1 VETLKRPNESYHF
14 RGDGTVPTGR
24 TGCREKK
31 LDRLM
36 RTDTEQ
42 TIYLKDYAPTPYRI
56 VSVDLDFRI
65 LEDNTRVRAQLTIEP
80 REGTAPGTPLVLDG
94 DELKLQSIAIDGA
107 PLALSA
113 YLTDA
118 NNLTVVEPPFRRF
131 VLDTEV
137 MLDPAANTK
146 LMGLYRSGGTWC
158 TQCEAE
164 GFRRITYYYD
174 RPDVLAP
181 FTVRMT
187 APLAVA
193 PVLLANG
200 NPVEHGDAGEGMH
213 YAVWEDPF
221 PKPAYLFALVAGD
234 LGSITDSFTTMSG
247 RKVDLAIYCSH
258 GKEDECHHAMDSL
271 KRSMAWD
278 ERRFGREYDLGIFN
292 IVAVSDFNFGA
303 MENKGLNIFNDKLV
317 FAQPETATDANYHS
331 IERVIAHEY
340 FHNWTGNR
348 ITCRDWF
355 QLCLKEGLTVYR
367 DQEFS
372 SDEHSRPVQR
382 IHDVQ
387 NLRTSQFP
395 EDGGPLAHPPRPDH
409 YREINNFYTTTV
421 YEKGAEVVRMLATL
435 LGEAGFRKGMDL
447 YFERHDGEAT
457 TIEAFIKVFEDAC
470 ERDLSQ
476 FIIWYLQAGTPQV
489 SVSDRYDAASQTYSL
504 TLTQTIAPTPGE
516 PSKKPLLIP
525 VRFGLIGPNG
535 SAMGWNSVSGGTIEN
550 DLILLDKDSITLTFT
565 GVANKPVP
573 SLFRGFSAPVKIDSG
588 LSQDDLL
595 FLARHD
601 SDPFNRWDALQ
612 TVSTHLIAEAAHG
625 RLWSSTDADAL
636 QQALVDTLE
645 NPDLDHAFKAQ
656 AIAIPGASTVAR
668 HIGKDVDPD
677 AIVKARQDLLT
688 TLVTPIADKLAAQYD
703 ALTISEPYSPDAK
716 QAGRRALRNGLMH
729 LIVGGAGRGDLAAS
743 QYHDATNMTDRYAA
757 MAISAHY
764 WTDQAQALLGDFRTR
779 FAGDPLVFDKWL
791 MASAQAP
798 DDGVI
803 ERMRAILAAP
813 DFPKTNPNRLRSLL
827 GSFVMSSSPQFTRAD
842 GAGFRFITEAII
854 EIDKVNP
861 QVASRIL
868 TGFRVLPML
877 EAGRREAGT
886 AALEALKNQ
895 PGLSRN
901 VGEILDRILAG

>member
-1 VETLKRPNESYHF
+1 
-14 RGDGTVPTGR
+14 
-24 TGCREKK
+24 
-31 LDRLM
+31 M
-36 RTDTEQ
+36 RTDSEQ

-56 VSVDLDFRI
+56 VSVELDFRI

-80 REGTAPGTPLVLDG
+80 REETAPGTPLVLDG
-94 DELKLQSIAIDGA
+94 DELKLESIAIDGA

-113 YLTDA
+113 YLAEA
-118 NNLTVVEPPFRRF
+118 NSLTLVEPPNRRF

-137 MLDPAANTK
+137 TLHPEQNTK
-146 LMGLYRSGGTWC
+146 LMGLYRSSGTWC
-158 TQCEAE
+158 TQCEPE
-164 GFRRITYYYD
+164 GFRRITYYLD
-174 RPDVLAP
+174 RPDILAP

-187 APLAVA
+187 APLGIA

-200 NPVEHGDAGEGMH
+200 NPIDRGDAGEGMH
-213 YAVWEDPF
+213 YAVWQDPF

-247 RKVDLAIYCSH
+247 RKVDLAIYATH
-258 GKEDECHHAMDSL
+258 GKEAECHYAMDSL

-278 ERRFGREYDLGIFN
+278 ERRFGREYDLDIFN

-303 MENKGLNIFNDKLV
+303 MENKGLNIFNDRLV
-317 FAQPETATDANYHS
+317 FAKPETTTDANYHG

-367 DQEFS
+367 DQEFT
-372 SDEHSRPVQR
+372 SDERSRPVQR

-395 EDGGPLAHPPRPDH
+395 EDGGPLAHPPRPDQ

-435 LGEAGFRKGMDL
+435 LGETGFRKGMDL

-457 TIEAFIKVFEDAC
+457 TIEAFIKVFEDATGT
-470 ERDLSQ
+470 DLSQ
-476 FIIWYLQAGTPQV
+476 FITWYLQAGTPRV
-489 SVSDRYDAASQTYSL
+489 SVSDSYDEVSQTYSL
-504 TLTQTIAPTPGE
+504 TLSQTVDPTPGQAE
-516 PSKKPLLIP
+516 KSPLLIP

-535 SAMGWNSVSGGTIEN
+535 SPMGWSGVSGGTVQD
-550 DLILLDKDSITLTFT
+550 DLILLDRESVTITFS
-565 GVANKPVP
+565 GVANKPIP
-573 SLFRGFSAPVKIDSG
+573 SLFRGFSAPVKVSSS

-601 SDPFNRWDALQ
+601 SDPFNRWDAVQ
-612 TVSTHLIAEAAHG
+612 TVSTNLIAEAAQG
-625 RLWSSTDADAL
+625 RHWSGADVDAL
-636 QQALVDTLE
+636 RQALVDTLE
-645 NPDLDHAFKAQ
+645 NPDLDHAFKAL
-656 AIAIPGASTVAR
+656 AIDIPSEPVVAR
-668 HIGKDVDPD
+668 HIGKDVDTD
-677 AIVKARQDLLT
+677 AVARARHDLLT
-688 TLVTPIADKLAAQYD
+688 TLVGPIAEKLQGHYD
-703 ALTISEPYSPDAK
+703 GLVISEPYSPDAA
-716 QAGRRALRNGLMH
+716 QAGRRSLRNRLLSLLTAGSDR
-729 LIVGGAGRGDLAAS
+729 GAAMAAAQYHAAS
-743 QYHDATNMTDRYAA
+743 NMTDRYAA
-757 MAISAHY
+757 MAISAHD
-764 WTDQAQALLGDFRTR
+764 WTSEAPALLGDFRTR

-791 MASAQAP
+791 TASAQAP

-803 ERMRAILAAP
+803 ERMRATLSAP
-813 DFPKTNPNRLRSLL
+813 DFPRTNPNRLRSLL
-827 GSFVMSSSPQFTRAD
+827 GMFVMGNPTQFARAD
-842 GAGFRFITEAII
+842 GAGFRFVTEAVA

-868 TGFRVLPML
+868 TGFRILPIL
-877 EAGRREAGT
+877 EAGRREAGK
-886 AALEALKNQ
+886 AALEALKSQ
-895 PGLSRN
+895 HTLSRN